1 MSLEGLE
8 GLEGLVI
15 YEEDAVALAERLDAF
30 LAASRASMAILIDR
44 SGQVIAE
51 RGYSRKGTGDQL
63 AALSAAAFAAT
74 EQVAKLIGEE
84 SFTVLFHEGE
94 DQNMQL
100 SVVGEAALLLAAFDD
115 RTTLGLVRLYA
126 SEAANGLRPVME
138 RIRSRS
144 VKAGVPELGDRE
156 FFKQEPTQEGPQ
168 AGESSAPHQA

>member
-1 MSLEGLE
+1 MALSLD

-15 YEEDAVALAERLDAF
+15 YEEDAAALAERLDAF
-30 LAASRASMAILIDR
+30 LSASRASLAILIDR

-51 RGYSRKGTGDQL
+51 RGYALKGAGVEL

-74 EQVAKLIGEE
+74 EQVARLIGED

-94 DQNMQL
+94 DQNMHL

-126 SEAANGLRPVME
+126 AEAANGLRPIMD

-144 VKAGVPELGDRE
+144 VKAGVPDLSGSELFTQVSRE
-156 FFKQEPTQEGPQ
+156 PEPRSDQT
-168 AGESSAPHQA
+168 SANQNT

>member
-1 MSLEGLE
+1 MSID

-15 YEEDAVALAERLDAF
+15 YEEDAAALAERLDAF
-30 LAASRASMAILIDR
+30 LAASRARLVVLIDR

-51 RGYSRKGTGDQL
+51 RGYTHKGSGDEL

-94 DQNMQL
+94 DQNIHL
-100 SVVGEAALLLAAFDD
+100 SVVGEGALLLAAFDD

-126 SEAANGLRPVME
+126 TEAANGLRPIME

-144 VKAGVPELGDRE
+144 VKAGVPDLGDTT
-156 FFKQEPTQEGPQ
+156 FFGPDPTKAEPGTGGT
-168 AGESSAPHQA
+168 AASSTT

>member
-1 MSLEGLE
+1 MALSLD

-15 YEEDAVALAERLDAF
+15 YEEDAAALAERLDAF
-30 LAASRASMAILIDR
+30 LAASRASLAILIDR

-51 RGYSRKGTGDQL
+51 RGYALKGAGVEL

-74 EQVAKLIGEE
+74 EQVAKLIGED

-94 DQNMQL
+94 DQNMHL

-126 SEAANGLRPVME
+126 AEAANGLRPIMD

-144 VKAGVPELGDRE
+144 VKAGVPDLSGSELFTQVPREPEPRGD
-156 FFKQEPTQEGPQ
+156 QT
-168 AGESSAPHQA
+168 SANQNT